1 MSSVYFAFAVLLTVS
16 QLSQASFP
24 YYYGEYPALG
34 YYGIAESYPY
44 YPYAAY
50 GYGAYP
56 YGYPFG
62 LHSHHYH
69 PRTALRNVAKSFQ
82 REEGHLSETDMI
94 SPFAK
99 KN

>member
-62 LHSHHYH
+62 LVISNLHIFTLSHYWH
-69 PRTALRNVAKSFQ
+69 
-82 REEGHLSETDMI
+82 
-94 SPFAK
+94 
-99 KN
+99 